1 MTETIT
7 VAEFRARYVD
17 KVVVKSDTPRK
28 SKYKN
33 VKTEVNGVKFDSV
46 HESKRYGILKLREK
60 ANEITALSLQVPF
73 NLGEKSYRADF
84 VYFDRL
90 KMQWVVEDAKGT
102 KTSEYIHKRK
112 LMKKIYNIEIL
123 ET

>member
-17 KVVVKSDTPRK
+17 KVVVKPDTPKK

-46 HESKRYGILKLREK
+46 HESKRYGILKLR
-60 ANEITALSLQVPF
+60 
-73 NLGEKSYRADF
+73 
-84 VYFDRL
+84 
-90 KMQWVVEDAKGT
+90 
-102 KTSEYIHKRK
+102 
-112 LMKKIYNIEIL
+112 
-123 ET
+123 